1 MGLQLRPASLDA
13 SVGDEVTVTGKLA
26 DYRGLLQLDGATIV
40 KKSENVG
47 APSAKLVTGAEV
59 TESNES
65 QLVAAEKI
73 QILSVDRGSSWANY
87 KVTDGTTEFI
97 VRDERNDL
105 PLEVGKTYD
114 VITGIVQQFDADYQI
129 IPRSS
134 ADIIED
140 ATIVQ
145 PVVASAEEG
154 YIAKGTVVT
163 LTSTTPGATIYYTTD
178 GTEPTTASS
187 VYSEPIVIDENTT
200 LKAMAVK
207 EGLNR

>member
-1 MGLQLRPASLDA
+1 MQVQDTSGGIALRPASLDA

-59 TESNES
+59 SEANES

-87 KVTDGTTEFI
+87 TVTDGTTEFI

-114 VITGIVQQFDADYQI
+114 VITGIVQQFDRDYQI

-145 PVVASAEEG
+145 PVVASAEKG
-154 YIAKGTVVT
+154 YHRKRHQSNIN
-163 LTSTTPGATIYYTTD
+163 IYYSRCND
-178 GTEPTTASS
+178 LL
-187 VYSEPIVIDENTT
+187 Y
-200 LKAMAVK
+200 
-207 EGLNR
+207 NRWY

>member
-1 MGLQLRPASLDA
+1 MMPLIQQLNGRTLPKDDSSNLGIHGSSSENPDDPEEIISINDARSKSLGETVTIKGIVSANLKNTVQVQDTSGGIALRPASLDA

-87 KVTDGTTEFI
+87 KATDGTTEFI

-105 PLEVGKTYD
+105 SLEVGKTYD
-114 VITGIVQQFDADYQI
+114 VISGIVQQFD
-129 IPRSS
+129 
-134 ADIIED
+134 
-140 ATIVQ
+140 T
-145 PVVASAEEG
+145 
-154 YIAKGTVVT
+154 
-163 LTSTTPGATIYYTTD
+163 
-178 GTEPTTASS
+178 
-187 VYSEPIVIDENTT
+187 
-200 LKAMAVK
+200 
-207 EGLNR
+207 